1 MQCMQQNFRKIARV
15 RLINGI
21 DVIGCI
27 TVIGEG
33 HNLQEHCVILVRG
46 GGVKCWIRGEIFL

>member
-1 MQCMQQNFRKIARV
+1 MPCMQQNFRKITRV

-21 DVIGCI
+21 DVIGRI

-33 HNLQEHCVILVRG
+33 HNLQEHYVILVRW
-46 GGVKCWIRGEIFL
+46 GGVKCLRELDII